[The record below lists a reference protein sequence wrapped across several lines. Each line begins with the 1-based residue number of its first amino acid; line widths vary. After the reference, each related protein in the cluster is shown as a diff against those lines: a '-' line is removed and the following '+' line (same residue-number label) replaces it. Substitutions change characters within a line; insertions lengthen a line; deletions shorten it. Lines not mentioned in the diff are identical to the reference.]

1 MHYMFS
7 QSLQAE
13 QGYSVM
19 YRLAV
24 GRGKLTV
31 CVKGNS
37 RKIHSDTCVFGWGR
51 GAVYKLV
58 PVETV

>member
-1 MHYMFS
+1 
-7 QSLQAE
+7 
-13 QGYSVM
+13 M

-51 GAVYKLV
+51 GGLYKLV
-58 PVETV
+58 PVGTV